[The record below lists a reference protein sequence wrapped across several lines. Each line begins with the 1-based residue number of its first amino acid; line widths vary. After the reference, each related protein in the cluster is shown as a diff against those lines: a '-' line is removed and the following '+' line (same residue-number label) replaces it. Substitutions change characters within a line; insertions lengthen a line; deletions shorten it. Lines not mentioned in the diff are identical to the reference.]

1 MLKEIISSQN
11 APKAVGPYS
20 QAVLY
25 QAKHTLELSGQI
37 GIDPQTN
44 QLVSGGIE
52 VETEQ
57 TLDNITAVLAELGWD
72 FKNILKSRIYLV
84 YMGDYK
90 LVNEIYAKRFS
101 ENLPARIAVAVRA
114 LPLGARIEI
123 ECVAGGDEVKK
134 YD

>member
-1 MLKEIISSQN
+1 MLKQIISSQN

-52 VETEQ
+52 AETEQ
-57 TLDNITAVLAELGWD
+57 TLDNIAAVLAELGWS
-72 FKNILKSRIYLV
+72 FENILKS
-84 YMGDYK
+84 
-90 LVNEIYAKRFS
+90 
-101 ENLPARIAVAVRA
+101 
-114 LPLGARIEI
+114 
-123 ECVAGGDEVKK
+123 
-134 YD
+134 